1 MRVFPSA
8 ITKSVKRGC
17 GKINFRMNQSQTIQN
32 APPKL
37 IQAFAAGFNT
47 VASRAYLL
55 LLPIGIDLLLWFG
68 PRLRLQD
75 LLIPVVNDATR
86 SLLEFNSGDM
96 ASRLDTVRQIW
107 GELLTRL
114 NLVSFIR
121 TIPIGVPS
129 LLASQSP
136 LENPFGLAPVIEIRS
151 FVAAFSLLIL
161 ILSVGFLLGCLY
173 FNLLARSTAEGNA
186 PFDLRNFAH
195 QVVLTLL
202 LTAGLIMLVA
212 VLSLPG
218 LLLLSVFAV
227 ISPNLA
233 DIGMIVVVFIIL
245 WLLVP
250 LVFTPHGIYSGQRN
264 LLAAVATS
272 VRLVRFFL
280 PGTGIFLMFAILIS
294 QGLDILWRVPPASSW
309 LTLVGI
315 FGHAFIYTSL
325 LAASFIYFRGGM
337 RWMVHNI
344 ARQVQRD
351 LNI

>member
-1 MRVFPSA
+1 
-8 ITKSVKRGC
+8 
-17 GKINFRMNQSQTIQN
+17 MNQSQTIHT

-37 IQAFAAGFNT
+37 IQAFTAGFNT

-55 LLPIGIDLLLWFG
+55 LLPIGVDLLLWFG
-68 PRLRLQD
+68 PRLRLQG
-75 LLIPVVNDATR
+75 LLGPLVDESSRA
-86 SLLEFNSGDM
+86 LQEFNSGDM
-96 ASRLDTVRQIW
+96 ASRLEVVRQIW
-107 GELLTRL
+107 GEVLTRF

-121 TIPIGVPS
+121 TFPIGVPS

-136 LENPFGLAPVIEIRS
+136 LENPLGLAPVIEINS
-151 FVAAFSLLIL
+151 SLAALGFLLL

-173 FNLLARSTAEGNA
+173 FNLLARSTADGKIA
-186 PFDLRNFAH
+186 FDLRNFSH
-195 QVVLTLL
+195 QVILTFM
-202 LTAGLIMLVA
+202 LTVGLIMLLI

-227 ISPNLA
+227 LSPNLA
-233 DIGMIVVVFIIL
+233 DIAMIAVVFILL

-264 LLAAVATS
+264 LLVAVATS

-294 QGLDILWRVPPASSW
+294 QGLDILWRVPPAHSW

-315 FGHAFIYTSL
+315 FGHAFIYTSV

-337 RWMVHNI
+337 RWMVHNL
-344 ARQVQRD
+344 ARQVQRE
-351 LNI
+351 LNV

>member
-1 MRVFPSA
+1 M
-8 ITKSVKRGC
+8 T
-17 GKINFRMNQSQTIQN
+17 QSQTIQT

-47 VASRAYLL
+47 VASHAYLL

-68 PRLRLQD
+68 PRLRLQS
-75 LLIPVVNDATR
+75 LLAPVVNDTTR
-86 SLLEFNSGDM
+86 ALLEMNSGTM
-96 ASRLDTVRQIW
+96 SARLEAVRQIW
-107 GELLTRL
+107 EEILLRF

-121 TIPIGVPS
+121 TFPIGVPS

-136 LENPFGLAPVIEIRS
+136 LDNPLGLAPVIEIRS
-151 FVAAFSLLIL
+151 LFTAFGLLVLIL
-161 ILSVGFLLGCLY
+161 ATGFVLGCLY
-173 FNLLARSTAEGNA
+173 FNLLARCTAEGNIG
-186 PFDLRNFAH
+186 FSFQGFAH
-195 QVVLTLL
+195 QITLTLL
-202 LTAGLIMLVA
+202 LTIGLVLLLL

-233 DIGMIVVVFIIL
+233 DIAIIIVVFILL

-280 PGTGIFLMFAILIS
+280 PGTGVFLMFAILIS
-294 QGLDILWRVPPASSW
+294 QGLDILWRVPPANSW

-325 LAASFIYFRGGM
+325 LAASFFYFRGGM
-337 RWMVHNI
+337 RWMIHNI

-351 LNI
+351 LSG